1 MHENCAG
8 EEIMLRPSDVIT
20 GVQWEPCARCGAYH
34 RLIKVGKLWMQPT
47 HRCADRISEAGGGA
61 IQ

>member
-1 MHENCAG
+1 
-8 EEIMLRPSDVIT
+8 MLRPSDVIT